1 MLGDA
6 FAFCPSP
13 FALRPLGGIFFYC
26 KPLREAPPFIIFAV
40 PKAPKGLKDPK
51 DFKDL
56 RDLKDLKKRKEQKEN
71 AMPEHIIRPSGNYR
85 KLLSY
90 QKTEVIYEMT
100 YHFAHRFLAKGD
112 RTIDQMVQAARSGKQ
127 NIIEGCAASATSS
140 KTELKLVNV
149 AKASLQELLEDY
161 IDYLRTRGH
170 RQWEEGSIEYETMRR
185 LGREHNDAPYFLALC
200 QTRGADVIANMAI
213 ILIHQADYLLHRQLE
228 RLEADFVK
236 NGGFS
241 ERMMRVRK
249 QERGY

>member
-1 MLGDA
+1 
-6 FAFCPSP
+6 
-13 FALRPLGGIFFYC
+13 
-26 KPLREAPPFIIFAV
+26 
-40 PKAPKGLKDPK
+40 
-51 DFKDL
+51 
-56 RDLKDLKKRKEQKEN
+56 
-71 AMPEHIIRPSGNYR
+71 MPEHIIRPSGNYR

-185 LGREHNDAPYFLALC
+185 LGRDHNDAPYFLALC